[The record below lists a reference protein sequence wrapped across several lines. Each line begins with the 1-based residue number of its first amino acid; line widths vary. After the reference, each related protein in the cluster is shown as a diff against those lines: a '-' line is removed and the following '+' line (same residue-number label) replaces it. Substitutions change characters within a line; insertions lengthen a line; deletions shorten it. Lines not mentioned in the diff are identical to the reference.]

1 VPLPGPVL
9 TEAEKLQ
16 WQYEEEQKRTQ
27 EQWMRTQEQ
36 NNRLEEVKR
45 ATRVNVRTATIAEL
59 RTIPRVDQYRA
70 QEIQA
75 AVRFGLVRKFD
86 DLLKIEGIDQ
96 ATLNAM
102 RTRAYWE

>member
-1 VPLPGPVL
+1 
-9 TEAEKLQ
+9 
-16 WQYEEEQKRTQ
+16 
-27 EQWMRTQEQ
+27 M
-36 NNRLEEVKR
+36 KR
-45 ATRVNVRTATIAEL
+45 ASRVNVRTATIAEL

-70 QEIQA
+70 QEIHS